1 MRTAYRVR
9 FPQWKDGLK
18 EYFFTAEV
26 DAIKFGDKFKK
37 YGYEVKLDEIW
48 FEEVEEMAVN

>member
-1 MRTAYRVR
+1 MRKAYRVR
-9 FPQWKDGLK
+9 FPQWKDGRD
-18 EYFFTAEV
+18 EYFFTEEA
-26 DAIKFGDKFKK
+26 DAIKFGDKFNK